1 MKDLYL
7 YNSLGNKKELFK
19 PIKEGKV
26 SMYFCGPTVYSSPHI
41 GNFRPP
47 VVFDTLKNVLTY
59 IGYDVTSVSNY
70 TDVDDKIIKRAK
82 ELGITELELSNSVIK
97 EFEELLKAVGST
109 KPTYTPRP
117 TVYMPQIIQYLK
129 DLQDTGCAYEVDGD
143 LYLRVKMIPN
153 YGELSNN
160 SIEEL
165 ENGARIEVDSRKE
178 DPIDFALWKKTTE
191 GIKWVSPW
199 GEGRPGWHT
208 ECCVM
213 INSLFPEQ
221 HGLIDIHGGGFDLK
235 FPHHENEMAQAKAHN
250 HNKLANYWIH
260 NGFINLDKEKM
271 SKSLGNI
278 VLMKDVVKTYG
289 GLAFRHFVLS
299 SHYRAPAIFS
309 DKSLLDSQKKVQQWE
324 SSLKKAYI
332 KLALNDLEIPDVEMN
347 EKVLSYLL
355 DDLNTPNAI
364 TEIYE
369 DNKIL
374 NNVLRQKEVDLKALQ
389 QASGVLKKD
398 LEVLGFNFA
407 YPVISLSD
415 KKLFSEYYK
424 AKDEKDFVQSDKLR
438 QILIDK
444 GLF

>member
-47 VVFDTLKNVLTY
+47 VVFE
-59 IGYDVTSVSNY
+59 VTSVSNY

-97 EFEELLKAVGST
+97 EFEELLKAVGSS

-129 DLQDTGCAYEVDGD
+129 DLQDTGYAYEVDGD

-191 GIKWVSPW
+191 GIKWASPW

-407 YPVISLSD
+407 YPVISPSD

>member
-59 IGYDVTSVSNY
+59 IRYDVTSVSNY

-191 GIKWVSPW
+191 GIKWASPW

-260 NGFINLDKEKM
+260 NGFINLNKEKM

-355 DDLNTPNAI
+355 DDLNTQNAI

-389 QASGVLKKD
+389 RASGVLKKD
-398 LEVLGFNFA
+398 LEVLGFKFA

-424 AKDEKDFVQSDKLR
+424 TKDEKDFVQSDKLR
-438 QILIDK
+438 QILTDK

>member
-129 DLQDTGCAYEVDGD
+129 DLQDTGYAYEVDGD

-191 GIKWVSPW
+191 GIKWASPW

-438 QILIDK
+438 QILIEK

>member
-129 DLQDTGCAYEVDGD
+129 DLQDTGYAYEVDGD

-191 GIKWVSPW
+191 GIKWASPW

-299 SHYRAPAIFS
+299 SYYRAPAIFS

>member
-47 VVFDTLKNVLTY
+47 VIFDTLKNVLTY

-191 GIKWVSPW
+191 GIKWASPW

-324 SSLKKAYI
+324 SSLKKTYI

-389 QASGVLKKD
+389 HASGVLKKD

>member
-129 DLQDTGCAYEVDGD
+129 DLQDTGYAYEVDGD

-160 SIEEL
+160 TIEEL

-178 DPIDFALWKKTTE
+178 DAIDFALWKKTTE
-191 GIKWVSPW
+191 GIKWASPW

>member
-129 DLQDTGCAYEVDGD
+129 DLQDTGYAYEVDGD

-191 GIKWVSPW
+191 GIKWASPW

-332 KLALNDLEIPDVEMN
+332 KLALNDFEIPDVEMN

-389 QASGVLKKD
+389 HASGILKKD

>member
-129 DLQDTGCAYEVDGD
+129 DLQDTGYAYEVDGD

-191 GIKWVSPW
+191 GIKWASPW

-332 KLALNDLEIPDVEMN
+332 KLALNDLEISDVEMN

-389 QASGVLKKD
+389 HASGVLKKD

>member
-19 PIKEGKV
+19 PIKEDKV

-97 EFEELLKAVGST
+97 EFEELLNAVGST

-129 DLQDTGCAYEVDGD
+129 DLQDTGYAYEVDGD

-191 GIKWVSPW
+191 GIKWASPW

-389 QASGVLKKD
+389 HASGVLKKD

>member
-109 KPTYTPRP
+109 KPTHTPRP

-129 DLQDTGCAYEVDGD
+129 DLQDTGYAYEVDGD

-191 GIKWVSPW
+191 GIKWASPW

-374 NNVLRQKEVDLKALQ
+374 NNVLRQKEVNLKALQ
-389 QASGVLKKD
+389 HASGVLKKD

-438 QILIDK
+438 QILIEK

>member
-59 IGYDVTSVSNY
+59 IRYDVTSVSNY

-129 DLQDTGCAYEVDGD
+129 ELQDTGYAYEVDGD

-178 DPIDFALWKKTTE
+178 DAIDFALWKKTTE
-191 GIKWVSPW
+191 GIKWASPW

-407 YPVISLSD
+407 YPVISPSD

>member
-129 DLQDTGCAYEVDGD
+129 DLQDTGYAYEVDGD

-191 GIKWVSPW
+191 GIKWASPW

-332 KLALNDLEIPDVEMN
+332 KLALNDLEISDVEMN

-438 QILIDK
+438 QILIEK

>member
-129 DLQDTGCAYEVDGD
+129 DLQDTGYAYEVDGD
-143 LYLRVKMIPN
+143 LYLKVKMIPN

-191 GIKWVSPW
+191 GIKWASPW

-309 DKSLLDSQKKVQQWE
+309 DKSLIDSQKKVQQWE

-332 KLALNDLEIPDVEMN
+332 KLALNDLEISDVEMN

>member
-129 DLQDTGCAYEVDGD
+129 DLQDTGYAYEVDGD
-143 LYLRVKMIPN
+143 LYLRVKRIPN

-191 GIKWVSPW
+191 GIKWASPW

-389 QASGVLKKD
+389 HASGVLKKD

-438 QILIDK
+438 QILIEK

>member
-59 IGYDVTSVSNY
+59 IGYEVTSASNY

-97 EFEELLKAVGST
+97 EFEELLKAVGSA
-109 KPTYTPRP
+109 KPTYSPRP

-129 DLQDTGCAYEVDGD
+129 ELQDTGYAYEVDGD

-178 DPIDFALWKKTTE
+178 DAIDFALWKKTTE
-191 GIKWVSPW
+191 GIKWASPW

-424 AKDEKDFVQSDKLR
+424 AKDEKDFVHSDKLR

>member
-59 IGYDVTSVSNY
+59 IGYEVTSVSNY

-109 KPTYTPRP
+109 KPTYSPRP

-129 DLQDTGCAYEVDGD
+129 DLQDTGYAYEVDGD
-143 LYLRVKMIPN
+143 LYLRVKMISN

-191 GIKWVSPW
+191 GIKWASPW

-389 QASGVLKKD
+389 HASGVLKKD

>member
-129 DLQDTGCAYEVDGD
+129 DLQDTGYAYEVDGD

-191 GIKWVSPW
+191 GIKWASPW

-332 KLALNDLEIPDVEMN
+332 KLALNDLEISDVEMN

-364 TEIYE
+364 TEVYE

-389 QASGVLKKD
+389 HASGVLKKD

-438 QILIDK
+438 QILIEK

>member
-59 IGYDVTSVSNY
+59 IGYEVTSVSNY

-97 EFEELLKAVGST
+97 EFEELLKAVGSS

-129 DLQDTGCAYEVDGD
+129 DLQDTGYAYEVDGD

-191 GIKWVSPW
+191 GIKWASPW

-289 GLAFRHFVLS
+289 GLAFRDFVLS

-407 YPVISLSD
+407 YPVISPSD

>member
-59 IGYDVTSVSNY
+59 IGYEVTSVSNY

-82 ELGITELELSNSVIK
+82 ELGITELELSYSVIK

-129 DLQDTGCAYEVDGD
+129 DLQDTGYAYEVDGD

-191 GIKWVSPW
+191 GIKWASPW

-250 HNKLANYWIH
+250 HNNLANYWIH

-389 QASGVLKKD
+389 HASGVLKKD

>member
-129 DLQDTGCAYEVDGD
+129 DLQDTGYAYEVDGD

-191 GIKWVSPW
+191 GIKWASPW

-389 QASGVLKKD
+389 HASGVLKKD
-398 LEVLGFNFA
+398 LEVLGFNFS

-438 QILIDK
+438 QILIEK

>member
-129 DLQDTGCAYEVDGD
+129 DLQDTVYAYEVDGD

-191 GIKWVSPW
+191 GIKWASPW

-389 QASGVLKKD
+389 HASGVLKKD

>member
-82 ELGITELELSNSVIK
+82 ELSITELELSNSVIK

-129 DLQDTGCAYEVDGD
+129 DLQDTGYAYEVDGD

-191 GIKWVSPW
+191 GIKWASPW

-389 QASGVLKKD
+389 HASGVLKKD

>member
-129 DLQDTGCAYEVDGD
+129 DLQDTGYAYEVDGD

-191 GIKWVSPW
+191 GIKWASPW

-389 QASGVLKKD
+389 HASGVLKKD

>member
-129 DLQDTGCAYEVDGD
+129 DLQDTGYAYEVDGD
-143 LYLRVKMIPN
+143 LYLRVKVIPN

-191 GIKWVSPW
+191 GIKWASPW

-389 QASGVLKKD
+389 HASGVLKKD

-438 QILIDK
+438 QILIEK

>member
-59 IGYDVTSVSNY
+59 IGYEVTSASNY

-82 ELGITELELSNSVIK
+82 ELGITELELSNSVIE

-129 DLQDTGCAYEVDGD
+129 DLQDTGYAYEVDGD

-191 GIKWVSPW
+191 GIKWASPW

-424 AKDEKDFVQSDKLR
+424 AKDEKDFVHSDKLR

>member
-191 GIKWVSPW
+191 GIKWASPW

>member
-59 IGYDVTSVSNY
+59 IGYEVTSVSNY

-129 DLQDTGCAYEVDGD
+129 DLQDTGYAYEVDGD
-143 LYLRVKMIPN
+143 LYLRVRMIPN
-153 YGELSNN
+153 YGELSSN
-160 SIEEL
+160 SVEEL

-191 GIKWVSPW
+191 GIKWASPW

-332 KLALNDLEIPDVEMN
+332 KLALNDLEIPNVEMN

-389 QASGVLKKD
+389 HASGVLKKD

>member
-129 DLQDTGCAYEVDGD
+129 DLQDTGYAYEVDGD
-143 LYLRVKMIPN
+143 LYLRVMMIPN

-160 SIEEL
+160 SIQEL

-191 GIKWVSPW
+191 GIKWASPW

-299 SHYRAPAIFS
+299 SHYRAPAFFS

-389 QASGVLKKD
+389 HASGVLKKD

-424 AKDEKDFVQSDKLR
+424 AKDEKDYVQSDKLR
-438 QILIDK
+438 QILIEK

>member
-129 DLQDTGCAYEVDGD
+129 DLQDTGYAYEVDGD

-191 GIKWVSPW
+191 GIKWASPW

-389 QASGVLKKD
+389 HASGVLKKD

-424 AKDEKDFVQSDKLR
+424 AKDEKDFVQSDKFR

>member
-59 IGYDVTSVSNY
+59 IRYDVTSVSNY

-191 GIKWVSPW
+191 GIKWASPW

-389 QASGVLKKD
+389 RASGVLKKD

>member
-129 DLQDTGCAYEVDGD
+129 DLQDTGYAYEVDAD

-191 GIKWVSPW
+191 GIKWASPW

-355 DDLNTPNAI
+355 DDLNTSNAI

-438 QILIDK
+438 QILIEK

>member
-109 KPTYTPRP
+109 KPTNTPRP

-129 DLQDTGCAYEVDGD
+129 DLQDTGYAYEVDGD

-191 GIKWVSPW
+191 GIKWASPW

-389 QASGVLKKD
+389 HASGVLKKD

-438 QILIDK
+438 QILIEK

>member
-82 ELGITELELSNSVIK
+82 ELGITELELSNSVIE

-129 DLQDTGCAYEVDGD
+129 DLQDTGYAYEVDRD

-191 GIKWVSPW
+191 GIKWASPW

-389 QASGVLKKD
+389 HASGVLKKD

>member
-129 DLQDTGCAYEVDGD
+129 DLQDTGYAYEVDGD

-191 GIKWVSPW
+191 GIKWASPW

-389 QASGVLKKD
+389 HASGVLKKD

-438 QILIDK
+438 QILIEK

>member
-82 ELGITELELSNSVIK
+82 ELGITELELSNSVIE

-129 DLQDTGCAYEVDGD
+129 DLQDTGYAYEVDGD

-191 GIKWVSPW
+191 GIKWASPW

-299 SHYRAPAIFS
+299 SYYRAPAIFS

-389 QASGVLKKD
+389 HASGVLKKD

>member
-129 DLQDTGCAYEVDGD
+129 DLQDIGYAYEVDGD

-191 GIKWVSPW
+191 GIKWASPW

-407 YPVISLSD
+407 YPAISLSD

>member
-47 VVFDTLKNVLTY
+47 VVFDTLKNVLIY

-97 EFEELLKAVGST
+97 EFEEFLNAVGST
-109 KPTYTPRP
+109 KPTYAPRP

-129 DLQDTGCAYEVDGD
+129 DLQDTGYAYEVDGD

-191 GIKWVSPW
+191 GIKWASPW

-289 GLAFRHFVLS
+289 GFAFRHFVLS

-398 LEVLGFNFA
+398 LEILGFNFA

>member
-129 DLQDTGCAYEVDGD
+129 DLQDTGYAYEVDGD

-191 GIKWVSPW
+191 GIKWASPW

-369 DNKIL
+369 DNKVL

-389 QASGVLKKD
+389 HASGVLKKD

>member
-129 DLQDTGCAYEVDGD
+129 DLQDTGYAYEVDGD
-143 LYLRVKMIPN
+143 LYLRVMMIPN

-160 SIEEL
+160 SIQEL

-191 GIKWVSPW
+191 GIKWASPW

-355 DDLNTPNAI
+355 DDLNTSNAI

-389 QASGVLKKD
+389 HASGVLKKD

-438 QILIDK
+438 QILIEK

>member
-129 DLQDTGCAYEVDGD
+129 ELQDTGYAYEVGGD

-153 YGELSNN
+153 YGELSSN

-191 GIKWVSPW
+191 GIKWASPW

-332 KLALNDLEIPDVEMN
+332 KLALNDLEIPNVEMN

-389 QASGVLKKD
+389 HASGVFKKD